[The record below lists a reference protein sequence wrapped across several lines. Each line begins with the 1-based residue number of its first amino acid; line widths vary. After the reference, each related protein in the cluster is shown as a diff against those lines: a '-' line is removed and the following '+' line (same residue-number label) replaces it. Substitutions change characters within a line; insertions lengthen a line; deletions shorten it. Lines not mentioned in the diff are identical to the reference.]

1 MINIKNQ
8 SYLSQK
14 ENVSSHD
21 TLFPLQKKKIEIK
34 EKKDKEKKN
43 TKKRANPFS
52 LK

>member
-34 EKKDKEKKN
+34 EKKDKEKK
-43 TKKRANPFS
+43 KHEEKSQSFFS
-52 LK
+52 